1 MLPSYH
7 HLSPTQINNLSFNV
21 MIRCS
26 GDGDSDTTTTKS
38 IDIAWQ
44 QSIPKPHPHNNN
56 VSIFTYTNS
65 DLVAYDSSFNDGD
78 AAEQRFLFKSDVATD
93 LATTSCSTMA
103 ICTVVQG
110 QDIVLCVLKQFSD
123 GLLVANPGLSEEEEG
138 EGENC
143 GVFLSDRAMNTILD
157 VGPQITTYSF
167 VVGDTVYDYAIQL
180 NGFDDGLNDD
190 VRMIIDRKEEE
201 RREQIRAK
209 YVSFDCMHEEND
221 FCAHLQLALVSAEDF
236 SEPNN
241 LLLNSFGSPL
251 VVQYKILDRT
261 KTEDSVVAQ
270 GYTPNVQS
278 YSTVRRS
285 LDFVTYFAVA
295 FVGIAL
301 VSSYCLLFA

>member
-1 MLPSYH
+1 MMLPSYH

-26 GDGDSDTTTTKS
+26 GDGDSDTTATKS

-44 QSIPKPHPHNNN
+44 QSIPKPSVDEHKPN
-56 VSIFTYTNS
+56 VSIFTNNE
-65 DLVAYDSSFNDGD
+65 FN
-78 AAEQRFLFKSDVATD
+78 ASNNDVATD

-103 ICTVVQG
+103 ICIMVQG

-251 VVQYKILDRT
+251 VVQYTILDRT

-270 GYTPNVQS
+270 GYTPNVQT
-278 YSTVRRS
+278 YSKVRRS
-285 LDFVTYFAVA
+285 LDFVTYFVVA
-295 FVGIAL
+295 FVGIAF

>member
-26 GDGDSDTTTTKS
+26 GDGDSDDDEGGIATKS

-44 QSIPKPHPHNNN
+44 QSIPKPSMDEHKNN
-56 VSIFTYTNS
+56 VSVFTNNE
-65 DLVAYDSSFNDGD
+65 FN
-78 AAEQRFLFKSDVATD
+78 ASNNNVATD
-93 LATTSCSTMA
+93 LATRSYSTMA
-103 ICTVVQG
+103 ICIMVQG

-138 EGENC
+138 EEDSC

-157 VGPQITTYSF
+157 VGQQITTYSF
-167 VVGDTVYDYAIQL
+167 VVGDTVYDFAIQL

-209 YVSFDCMHEEND
+209 YESFDCLHEEND

-241 LLLNSFGSPL
+241 LLLNSFGSPNIF
-251 VVQYKILDRT
+251 VQYTILDRT

-278 YSTVRRS
+278 YSKLHRS

-295 FVGIAL
+295 FEGIAF
-301 VSSYCLLFA
+301 VSSYCLHELSCCM